1 MQSWEK
7 EKMLR
12 EEGKAEGIEEGEM
25 LLLISQVCKKMN
37 KGLTAEE
44 IAEMLEEDV
53 ERIRMICEAAGKFA
67 PEYDRN
73 KICEALFEEE

>member
-25 LLLISQVCKKMN
+25 LLLISLVCKKMN

-44 IAEMLEEDV
+44 IAEMLEEDE
-53 ERIRMICEAAGKFA
+53 ERIRMICEAAAKFA

-73 KICEALFEEE
+73 KICEALFEAE